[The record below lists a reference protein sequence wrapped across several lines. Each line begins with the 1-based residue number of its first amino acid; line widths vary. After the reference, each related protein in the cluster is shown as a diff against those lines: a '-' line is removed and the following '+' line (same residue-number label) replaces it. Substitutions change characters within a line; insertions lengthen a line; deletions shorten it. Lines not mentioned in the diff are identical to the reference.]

1 MSALVSSYQHRT
13 GQSATLPDRPARTS
27 AQDSLQG
34 PQSWHPS
41 AGHNNCPTS
50 RRAMGGLDQA
60 PLVPDWSKDLELAIC
75 GVQRFAPVLYVLTT
89 SKSPALTHG
98 LQGAELSPH
107 RPLGLVT
114 VAPSGSSIIES
125 RDLHRKRVASQNLAC
140 QMWTTKLVES
150 LGTIVQLPSTK
161 TEEQQ
166 RKNTPFDAA
175 KGHWVGHAC
184 GNAKQ
189 VA

>member
-1 MSALVSSYQHRT
+1 
-13 GQSATLPDRPARTS
+13 
-27 AQDSLQG
+27 
-34 PQSWHPS
+34 
-41 AGHNNCPTS
+41 
-50 RRAMGGLDQA
+50 MGGLDQA